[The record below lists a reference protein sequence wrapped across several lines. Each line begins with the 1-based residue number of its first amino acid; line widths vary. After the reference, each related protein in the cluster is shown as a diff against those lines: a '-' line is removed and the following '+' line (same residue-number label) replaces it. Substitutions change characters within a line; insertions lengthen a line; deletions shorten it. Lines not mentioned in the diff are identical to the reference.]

1 MEKISLLIFSRNDL
15 DNAWSL
21 IEEMKTVAGEIIL
34 MDSSNPDL
42 HDKMLRTMKAKGP
55 ANLKVYKVP
64 ALGYPDPLRMY
75 GLSKCKN
82 EWVFLVDT
90 DERLC
95 ESFKED
101 LSSIIKRKCD
111 AFAIRRYELVSSEG
125 RGNVFT
131 WQTRLFRKSKVLYKG
146 LLHEQPIV
154 SGVAEKLEEPYYLE
168 HRNELRTKSAAEYSQ
183 IERFDRLSYGMYN
196 ERMLEYL
203 AKVSVKESSQVRST
217 PKGRIVLSV
226 LEFYER
232 ASSKRL
238 DQELSN
244 FDYWVYCYVKTLGY
258 IFALRT
264 IQTLP
269 ALPAGVNAY
278 VKRMQQ
284 LKNRPDSAKE
294 FEISKIVNDIG
305 ITEFLSLEKES
316 TIVSLNKKYGKK
328 KQGIDLLIK
337 LLIERYDQLH
347 ARGK

>member
-1 MEKISLLIFSRNDL
+1 MDKISLLIFSRNDL
-15 DNAWSL
+15 DHAWSL

-34 MDSSNPDL
+34 MDSSDSDL
-42 HDKMLRTMKAKGP
+42 HGKLLRKAKTKGP
-55 ANLKVYKVP
+55 ANLKVYRVP

-95 ESFKED
+95 ASFKKD
-101 LSSIIKRKCD
+101 LTSIIKRKCD
-111 AFAIRRYELVSSEG
+111 AFAIRRYELASSEG
-125 RGNVFT
+125 IGNVFT
-131 WQTRLFRKSKVLYKG
+131 WQTRLFRKSRVLYKG

-154 SGVAEKLEEPYYLE
+154 SGVTEKLEEQYYLE
-168 HRNELRTKSAAEYSQ
+168 HRNELRTKSAAEYIQ

-203 AKVSVKESSQVRST
+203 AKVSVKNSSQVRST
-217 PKGRIVLSV
+217 LRGRIVLSV
-226 LEFYER
+226 LRFYEQ
-232 ASSKRL
+232 ASSKQP
-238 DQELSN
+238 DQELSG

-258 IFALRT
+258 IFTLHT

-284 LKNRPDSAKE
+284 LKERPDSAKE

-305 ITEFLSLEKES
+305 ITAFLTLDKES
-316 TIVSLNKKYGKK
+316 TIVSLNERYGKK
-328 KQGIDLLIK
+328 KQGINLLIK

>member
-1 MEKISLLIFSRNDL
+1 
-15 DNAWSL
+15 
-21 IEEMKTVAGEIIL
+21 
-34 MDSSNPDL
+34 
-42 HDKMLRTMKAKGP
+42 MLRKMKAKGP
-55 ANLKVYKVP
+55 ANLKVYRVP

-154 SGVAEKLEEPYYLE
+154 SGVTEKLEEPYHLE

-203 AKVSVKESSQVRST
+203 AKISVKDSAQVRST
-217 PKGRIVLSV
+217 LRGRIVLSV
-226 LEFYER
+226 LDFTNR
-232 ASSKRL
+232 SHPNSRIRSSQAL
-238 DQELSN
+238 II
-244 FDYWVYCYVKTLGY
+244 GY
-258 IFALRT
+258 IATLRPLGT
-264 IQTLP
+264 YLP
-269 ALPAGVNAY
+269 CAA
-278 VKRMQQ
+278 
-284 LKNRPDSAKE
+284 
-294 FEISKIVNDIG
+294 SKPCLR
-305 ITEFLSLEKES
+305 FRLASMPM
-316 TIVSLNKKYGKK
+316 LNECS
-328 KQGIDLLIK
+328 D
-337 LLIERYDQLH
+337 
-347 ARGK
+347 